1 MKNKK
6 IHKLG
11 LSIFILIATFIAFII
26 FYMGITIVQEKIFT
40 NGDYITVMIKSPY
53 SYLVFAILMLVV
65 FNIVEIN
72 LMKSKKSIKYIL
84 PLMILALYIVITS
97 ATVITDEA
105 IYDYSFYNLKGNKY
119 NFSQVEHV
127 HTGFKDSGRNKGE
140 FYYNI
145 ELDNGK
151 RLKLAHPSMI
161 QPSSK
166 YEDDTWQEYV
176 DIDKHIMNA
185 GAKKYSSEVGEK
197 YVSMDKI
204 YVDKLLWVIRNK

>member
-185 GAKKYSSEVGEK
+185 GAKKYSSEVCEE
-197 YVSMDKI
+197 